1 MSASTAL
8 LEPPRF
14 FTAEANRFAEQFRA
28 LQQTTGAIVPPRRA
42 FAPSSM
48 RTLLPYLALLELL
61 APETILVRLVG
72 TAVINRGR
80 VDMTGKNLL
89 DFYPESQRDRARQH
103 HLRMLEMPCGS
114 TFLSREEF
122 GPVTTFVEI
131 VNYPLADDEGKARFI
146 LGIAVETNRRELML
160 RGDASMQ
167 ISALVDQ
174 RYLDIGA
181 GS

>member
-1 MSASTAL
+1 MLAAIAKNLPKTFVTDEAS
-8 LEPPRF
+8 
-14 FTAEANRFAEQFRA
+14 RFAEAFHA
-28 LQQTTGAIVPPRRA
+28 LQQKTGMLVPSRRA
-42 FAPSSM
+42 FSPSSM
-48 RTLLPYLALLELL
+48 RGLLPYLALLEMQSRD
-61 APETILVRLVG
+61 AILVRLVG

-89 DFYPESQRDRARQH
+89 DFYPEGERERASRH
-103 HLRMLEMPCGS
+103 HTRMLQTPCGS

-122 GPVTTFVEI
+122 GPVTTYVEI
-131 VNYPLADDEGKARFI
+131 VNYPLADDAGEARFI

-160 RGDASMQ
+160 RGEGPMQ

-181 GS
+181 GV